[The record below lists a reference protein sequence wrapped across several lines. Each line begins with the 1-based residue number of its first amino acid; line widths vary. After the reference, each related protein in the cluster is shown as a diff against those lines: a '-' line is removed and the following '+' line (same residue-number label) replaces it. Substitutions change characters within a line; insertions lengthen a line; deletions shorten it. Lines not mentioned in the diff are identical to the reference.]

1 MATVIKTGL
10 FFRDATFE
18 RSAINKEARTVDL
31 SFSSEIPVERHFGL
45 EILDHSPESMDLSR
59 LRDGAPLLVNHA
71 PSDYVGIVELAGISG
86 RRGKATVR
94 FGNSARANEVFQ
106 DVQDGIL
113 KNVSVGYNV
122 NEMVREKDGAVPQY
136 RVTKWTPMEVSL
148 VTIPADNSVK
158 VGRSVDGAQFETV
171 ILTQSM
177 ETKEN
182 NTPAQ
187 APASATVSAPASLQM
202 PDSMLKESIREFR
215 AVAKAHGDTIPGL
228 REVAIKAEIEDWS
241 VSRFRDVA
249 GKLVPKPVEPTQ
261 AKPLDISER
270 DLKWYSLSR
279 AVAALSNNQPVS
291 GIEAELSQEIT
302 RRTGRSPGGF
312 WVPPHALVG
321 HRSVQTTT
329 AAVGGLLIETDNLAD
344 QFIELLRN
352 KAQVLRLGAKTLS
365 LTEPVTIP
373 RQSSA
378 GSTNWVA
385 ETAATTPTTL
395 GLQQITLS
403 PKCVTGHFQYGKQL
417 LITSNPSIDA
427 LVRDDLV
434 LQLALAIDQV
444 ALHGGGSGEPS
455 GIVAT
460 AGIGSVD
467 TATNGVAAGTFGT
480 TFYSAAISLETLVS
494 VANADM
500 GSLAY
505 LARSAH
511 RGAMKA
517 AQRFSSTDSP
527 VWTAG
532 MYGPGQNPSNAAN
545 DGVLN
550 GYRAAVSNQIK
561 TNLTVGTATTIASCI
576 FFGNWSELLIGT
588 FNGGAVDLVVDP
600 YTLAGNRIVRLIGSY
615 WCDVGV
621 RHAAS
626 FAILNGIL

>member
-1 MATVIKTGL
+1 
-10 FFRDATFE
+10 
-18 RSAINKEARTVDL
+18 
-31 SFSSEIPVERHFGL
+31 
-45 EILDHSPESMDLSR
+45 
-59 LRDGAPLLVNHA
+59 
-71 PSDYVGIVELAGISG
+71 
-86 RRGKATVR
+86 
-94 FGNSARANEVFQ
+94 
-106 DVQDGIL
+106 
-113 KNVSVGYNV
+113 
-122 NEMVREKDGAVPQY
+122 
-136 RVTKWTPMEVSL
+136 
-148 VTIPADNSVK
+148 

-187 APASATVSAPASLQM
+187 APASPTVSAPASLQM

-460 AGIGSVD
+460 TGIGSVD